1 MDGREPD
8 GLPDQL
14 LDAAISHASYRVPL
28 AAPGQTAASVRKG
41 LLAGDYATAAEI
53 VVLDGRR
60 LVGLARIERVLTA
73 TDNTTM
79 AEIMDPDPPVV
90 EPHRDQEQVAWK
102 MVEHG
107 ESSVAVVDERERFV
121 GLISPHRMLAVLLR
135 EHDEDLARLGGYLR
149 GTAGARQAAEER
161 LSQRVWHRLPW
172 LLIGLVGALAAAV
185 IVGAFES
192 DLRAVL
198 LLTFF
203 LPGVVYLADAVGTQ
217 TEAILIRGLSAGI
230 DLRKTVR
237 RELASGAVIG
247 LIVGAAFLPLAAVG
261 WGNWEVAVAV
271 SLALFCA
278 CTIATAVAMG
288 LPIVF
293 QHAGI
298 DPAFGSGPLA
308 TVIQD
313 LLTITVY
320 LAIAAPIAT

>member
-1 MDGREPD
+1 M
-8 GLPDQL
+8 
-14 LDAAISHASYRVPL
+14 
-28 AAPGQTAASVRKG
+28 
-41 LLAGDYATAAEI
+41 
-53 VVLDGRR
+53 
-60 LVGLARIERVLTA
+60 
-73 TDNTTM
+73 
-79 AEIMDPDPPVV
+79 
-90 EPHRDQEQVAWK
+90 
-102 MVEHG
+102 
-107 ESSVAVVDERERFV
+107 
-121 GLISPHRMLAVLLR
+121 
-135 EHDEDLARLGGYLR
+135 
-149 GTAGARQAAEER
+149 
-161 LSQRVWHRLPW
+161 
-172 LLIGLVGALAAAV
+172 

-192 DLRAVL
+192 DLREVL

-247 LIVGAAFLPLAAVG
+247 LIVGAAFLPLAAIG

-271 SLALFCA
+271 SLALVCA

-288 LPIVF
+288 LPILF
-293 QHAGI
+293 QRAGT